1 MMSKDHDHAK
11 NILKS
16 KAPKAGG
23 VVDVELMRV
32 LKALRKDIAQKNDL
46 PPFAIFQEYSLEDMA
61 LKYPIRM
68 EELININ
75 GVGEGKA
82 KRFGQ
87 PFIELIDRYTQ
98 EKSITRPEDLIV
110 KSTGINSALKLY
122 LIQSIDRKL
131 PLDDI
136 ASAKGMNMS
145 KLITEMETIVYAGTK
160 LNIDY
165 WLEELLDEDQE
176 EELYEYFMEAES
188 DKVSLAI
195 EEFDGDY
202 EEEEIRLYRIK
213 FISEVAN

>member
-1 MMSKDHDHAK
+1 MTKDHDHEK
-11 NILKS
+11 NILQS
-16 KAPKAGG
+16 QTPKAGG
-23 VVDVELMRV
+23 VTDKELMV
-32 LKALRKDIAQKNDL
+32 LLKALRKEIATQNDI
-46 PPFAIFQEYSLEDMA
+46 PPFAVFQEYSLEDMA

-87 PFIELIDRYTQ
+87 PFIDLIDHYTK
-98 EKSITRPEDLIV
+98 EKEIIRPEDLIV

-136 ASAKGMNMS
+136 AAAKGMDMNT
-145 KLITEMETIVYAGTK
+145 LIGEMETIVYAGTK
-160 LNIDY
+160 LNINY
-165 WLEELLDEDQE
+165 WIEELLDEDQE
-176 EELYEYFMEAES
+176 EELYDYFMEAES
-188 DKVSLAI
+188 DNIALAI
-195 EEFDGDY
+195 EEFEGDY
-202 EEEEIRLYRIK
+202 EEEEIRFYRLK